1 MDESFIFNKNSYVA
15 FDGTSLRDI
24 IVDRLNRGQVFTD
37 QNYQGSNISAVIDI
51 ISYSFSNLL
60 FYLNKT
66 SSESLFSESQ
76 LYENMNR
83 IVKLLN
89 YKPVGPQGQTVP
101 VKLSVTNLPK
111 GNYIIPKYSY
121 INVGSTTYS
130 FNEDVS
136 FSKLTDSLVED
147 ITILDNKITLR
158 EGFFQEYPLYTS
170 GGIDNEKIYLSVDSK
185 VTVDNFNIFVYIKKY
200 NTDTW
205 QKWTRVQDLF
215 LNKATDTIYE
225 VRYNENKRYELTFG
239 DDINGKKLEKGDSV
253 AIYYLKINP
262 NIQNIGVGAMNII
275 PTILYNSIQFTKILS
290 DTGIDSGNYLNSNGC
305 LNVKISNDFP
315 STSYSPEETVDDI
328 RKNAPQNFKS
338 QNRLVTGLD
347 YEIFIKSN
355 YKNLISDIKLLNN
368 DEYLKQHIKYL
379 YDNGLKN
386 PQEDTKILYNQ
397 IKFAN
402 SCNFNNLYIYMIPS
416 NQGQE
421 YLTPSQKEFI
431 LEGLKEVKTITTQ
444 IIPIDPVYVYMDF
457 YLKKYDDTA
466 ININDISQTK
476 ILINKSFN
484 TRRASSA
491 IALEIK
497 KIFDDSFS
505 RETSKLGQIIDI
517 YQIANKIINIDGVD
531 SIQTYRSDI
540 NLTID
545 GLSFV
550 VWNPTYPETD
560 VNVFTQ
566 NLTIENFKF
575 PIFNNIENIL
585 DRIEIVEKSNSIKI
599 ADF

>member
-24 IVDRLNRGQVFTD
+24 IIDRLNRGKVFTD
-37 QNYQGSNISAVIDI
+37 QNYQGSNISAVIDVI
-51 ISYSFSNLL
+51 AYSFSNLL

-89 YKPVGPQGQTVP
+89 YKPVGPQGQSIP
-101 VKLSVTNLPK
+101 VKLTVTNLPA

-121 INVGSTTYS
+121 INVGSSVYS
-130 FNEDVS
+130 FTEDVS
-136 FSKLTDSLVED
+136 FTKLTGNILEN
-147 ITILDNKITLR
+147 ITSMDNEVVLK
-158 EGFFQEYPLYTS
+158 EGSFQEYPIYYS
-170 GGIDNEKIYLSVDSK
+170 GGINNEKIYLSVDSK
-185 VTVDNFNIFVYIKKY
+185 VTVDNFNIHVYVKKY

-205 QKWTRVQDLF
+205 QKWTRVNDLF
-215 LNKATDTIYE
+215 LNKASDTVYD
-225 VRYNENKRYELTFG
+225 VRYNENKRYEITFG
-239 DDINGKKLEKGDSV
+239 DDINGKKLQKGDSV

-262 NIQNIGVGAMNII
+262 TIQNVGSGAMNEIK
-275 PTILYNSIQFTKILS
+275 TVMYNSIQYIKILQ
-290 DTGIDSGNYLNSNGC
+290 DTGLDSGNYLNPNGC

-315 STSYSPEETVDDI
+315 STSYSPEESVDDI
-328 RKNAPQNFKS
+328 RRNSPQSFKS
-338 QNRLVTGLD
+338 QNRLVTKSD
-347 YEIFIKSN
+347 YEVFIKKN
-355 YKNLISDIKLLNN
+355 YKDLISDIKLLNN

-379 YDNGLKN
+379 YESGLKT
-386 PQEDTKILYNQ
+386 PQTDTKILYNQ

-402 SCNFNNLYIYMIPS
+402 SCNFNNLYIYMVPS
-416 NQGQE
+416 NDTQE

-431 LEGLKEVKTITTQ
+431 LEGVNEIKTITTQ
-444 IIPIDPVYVYMDF
+444 IVPIDPVYMYMDF
-457 YLKKYDDTA
+457 YLKSPNDKTISLLD
-466 ININDISQTK
+466 INKTK

-497 KIFDDSFS
+497 QIFDESFS
-505 RETSKLGQIIDI
+505 KSTSKLGQIIDV
-517 YQIANKIINIDGVD
+517 YDIANKIVNIDGVD
-531 SIQTYRSDI
+531 SIKSYRSDI
-540 NLTID
+540 NLTSD

-550 VWNPTYPETD
+550 LWNPTYPDTD
-560 VNVFTQ
+560 ISVFTQ
-566 NLTIENFKF
+566 NVTIDNFKF
-575 PIFNNIENIL
+575 PIFNNINNIL
-585 DRIEIVEKSNSIKI
+585 NRIEIVEKTNAIKI

>member
-24 IVDRLNRGQVFTD
+24 IIDRLNRGKVFTD
-37 QNYQGSNISAVIDI
+37 QNYQGSNISAIIDV

-66 SSESLFSESQ
+66 SSESMFSESQ

-89 YKPVGPQGQTVP
+89 YKPVGPQGQTIP
-101 VKLSVTNLPK
+101 IKLTITNIPK

-136 FSKLTDSLVED
+136 FTKLTDSISED
-147 ITILDNKITLR
+147 ITILDNTITLR
-158 EGFFQEYPLYTS
+158 EGFFQEYPLYKS

-185 VTVDNFNIFVYIKKY
+185 ITIDNFNIDVYVKKY

-215 LNKATDTIYE
+215 LNKATDTVYE
-225 VRYNENKRYELTFG
+225 VRYNENKRYEITFG
-239 DDINGKKLEKGDSV
+239 DNINGKKLEKGDIV

-262 NIQNIGVGAMNII
+262 TIQNVGVGAMNKIS
-275 PTILYNSIQFTKILS
+275 TILYNSIQFTEILS
-290 DTGIDSGNYLNSNGC
+290 DTGIDSGNYLNANGC
-305 LNVKISNDFP
+305 LNVKISNDYP
-315 STSYSPEETVDDI
+315 STAYSQEETVDDI
-328 RKNAPQNFKS
+328 RKNAPQSFKS
-338 QNRLVTGLD
+338 QNRLVTAKD
-347 YEIFIKSN
+347 YEVFIKSN

-368 DEYLKQHIKYL
+368 DEYLRQHIKYL

-402 SCNFNNLYIYMIPS
+402 SCNFNNLYVYMVPS
-416 NQGQE
+416 NEGQE

-431 LEGLKEVKTITTQ
+431 LEGVKEVKTITTQ

-457 YLKKYDDTA
+457 YLKKSNDDA
-466 ININDISQTK
+466 VVLSDINQTK
-476 ILINKSFN
+476 ILINKSLN

-497 KIFDDSFS
+497 KIFDDNFS
-505 RETSKLGQIIDI
+505 RQTSKLGQIIDV
-517 YQIANKIINIDGVD
+517 YQIANSIINIDGVD
-531 SIQTYRSDI
+531 NIKTYRSDI

-550 VWNPTYPETD
+550 IWNPTYPETD

-566 NLTIENFKF
+566 NITLENFKF
-575 PIFNNIENIL
+575 GLFNNIENIL
-585 DRIEIVEKSNSIKI
+585 DRIEIVEKNNSIKI

>member
-24 IVDRLNRGQVFTD
+24 IIDRLNRGKVFTD
-37 QNYQGSNISAVIDI
+37 QNYQGSNISAIIDV

-66 SSESLFSESQ
+66 SSESMFSEAQ

-89 YKPVGPQGQTVP
+89 YKPVGPQGQTIP
-101 VKLSVTNLPK
+101 IKLTITNIPK

-121 INVGSTTYS
+121 VNVGSTTYS

-136 FSKLTDSLVED
+136 FTKLTDSISED
-147 ITILDNKITLR
+147 ITILDNTITLR
-158 EGFFQEYPLYTS
+158 EGFFQEYPLYKS

-185 VTVDNFNIFVYIKKY
+185 VTIDNFNIHVYVKKY

-215 LNKATDTIYE
+215 LNKATDTVYD
-225 VRYNENKRYELTFG
+225 VRYNENKRYEITFG
-239 DDINGKKLEKGDSV
+239 DNINGKKLEKGDTV

-262 NIQNIGVGAMNII
+262 TIQNVGVGAMNKVS
-275 PTILYNSIQFTKILS
+275 TILYNSIQFTEILS
-290 DTGIDSGNYLNSNGC
+290 DTGIDSGNYLNANGC
-305 LNVKISNDFP
+305 LNVKISNDYP
-315 STSYSPEETVDDI
+315 STDYSQEETVDDI
-328 RKNAPQNFKS
+328 RKNAPQSFKS
-338 QNRLVTGLD
+338 QNRLVTAKD
-347 YEIFIKSN
+347 YEVFIKSN

-397 IKFAN
+397 VKFAN
-402 SCNFNNLYIYMIPS
+402 SCNFNNLYVYMVPS
-416 NQGQE
+416 NEGQE

-431 LEGLKEVKTITTQ
+431 LEGVKEVKTITTQ

-457 YLKKYDDTA
+457 YLKKSNDDA
-466 ININDISQTK
+466 VVLSDINQTK
-476 ILINKSFN
+476 ILINKSLN

-497 KIFDDSFS
+497 KIFDDNFS
-505 RETSKLGQIIDI
+505 RQTSKLGQIIDI
-517 YQIANKIINIDGVD
+517 YQIANSIINIDGVD
-531 SIQTYRSDI
+531 NIKTYRSDI
-540 NLTID
+540 DLTID

-550 VWNPTYPETD
+550 IWNPTYPETD

-566 NLTIENFKF
+566 NITLENFKF
-575 PIFNNIENIL
+575 ALFNNIENIL
-585 DRIEIVEKSNSIKI
+585 DRIEIVEKTNAIKI